1 MTRAKCRQTRYPDPK
16 LSTVHETG
24 ASPNIEVAQFVYL
37 LLHNKKIRD
46 VIDAIGK
53 KGALRLG
60 RFTEGRM
67 MVLERL
73 RNKTARTRF
82 FAYGA
87 WLKRYYITRGDL
99 EVG

>member
-16 LSTVHETG
+16 LSTAHETG
-24 ASPNIEVAQFVYL
+24 ASPNIEVARFVYL

-46 VIDAIGK
+46 VIDAIEK

-73 RNKTARTRF
+73 QNKLRELGF
-82 FAYGA
+82 VLMVLG
-87 WLKRYYITRGDL
+87 
-99 EVG
+99 